1 MSAELR
7 QLRHFVAVAEEL
19 HFGRAATR
27 LHMSQP
33 PLSQSILNLEAEL
46 GQALFIRTKRSVQLS
61 AAGQALL
68 PQARRLLQD
77 AAQLPEL
84 VQRAASGNSGRL
96 SLAFISNATYSLL
109 PTLLAQF
116 RQRYPQVSITL
127 KEATSDVQFDDL
139 QQGRIDAGFVI
150 PPLPASSASSSNDEE
165 ELSWRPLLREP
176 LLLAL
181 PSALAAQFTQRPL
194 PLAHLGQQP
203 LIIFPRHIAPKFH
216 DQILACFVEAGLT
229 PSITQEAIQMQTIV
243 SLVSAQMGIAL
254 VPQSV
259 SNLQRTGVEYVAL
272 AGPVPML
279 ETGLAWRKDNA
290 SPVLRAFLGVLAGL
304 VTGT

>member
-19 HFGRAATR
+19 HFGRAASR

-61 AAGQALL
+61 AAGLALL
-68 PQARRLLQD
+68 PEARRLLQD
-77 AAQLPEL
+77 AAQLPDL
-84 VQRAASGNSGRL
+84 VQRAASGSSGRL
-96 SLAFISNATYSLL
+96 SLAFVSNATYSLL

-127 KEATSDVQFDDL
+127 KEATSDVQIDDL
-139 QQGRIDAGFVI
+139 QQGRIDAGFVLA
-150 PPLPASSASSSNDEE
+150 PLPASSASSASSGHDEE

-181 PSALAAQFTQRPL
+181 PSALAAQYSQRPL
-194 PLAHLGQQP
+194 PLAQLGQQP

-216 DQILACFVEAGLT
+216 DQILACF
-229 PSITQEAIQMQTIV
+229 
-243 SLVSAQMGIAL
+243 
-254 VPQSV
+254 
-259 SNLQRTGVEYVAL
+259 
-272 AGPVPML
+272 
-279 ETGLAWRKDNA
+279 
-290 SPVLRAFLGVLAGL
+290 
-304 VTGT
+304 